1 MADNG
6 VPLPTRSFWNMPVAV
21 FFKDLRLVFKLDTVG
36 KDILGMALPAA
47 LALAADPI
55 ASLIDTAF
63 IGHIGP
69 VELAAVGVSIAIFNQ
84 ISRVSVFPLVSVTT
98 SFVAEEDTVRRMQT
112 QLLDNDNKEDLEKG
126 SVKNGTSIEL
136 TPTEMPE
143 ENGVDN
149 LDRDSSLKTGSKDS
163 VPVDDAEIG
172 VTDSKDSVPVDD
184 AETDFPPDTNKA
196 KSVTICSPEREKIE
210 TGRRHIPSAST
221 ALVIGGLLGLLQVLF
236 LVFGAKTLLAVMGVT
251 SDSPMLK
258 PAHKY
263 LTLRALGSPAVLLS
277 LAMQGI
283 FRGFKDTKTP
293 LFATVVGDAMNIVL
307 DPILIF
313 SCHLGVSG
321 AAIAHVV
328 SQYVMSIILLW
339 RLMKKVDLMPPSLKT
354 LEFSRFLKNGGLL
367 LTRVIAVTIC
377 VTLAASMAARL
388 GSTPMAAFQIC
399 LQVWMTSSLLADG
412 LAVAAQ
418 AILAGAF
425 TEKNYEKVTAVA
437 TRVLQMTL
445 VLGVGLSLLVGLGL
459 RFGGTIFSK
468 SISVLNLIYIAIP
481 FVAATQPINSLA
493 FVFDGVNFGASDFA
507 YSACSM
513 VLVSLASIASVIIL
527 AKTNGFIGIWIA
539 LTIYMFLRAFAG
551 VWRMGSGT
559 GPWQYLRGEVVL

>member
-1 MADNG
+1 MAGNG
-6 VPLPTRSFWNMPVAV
+6 VPQPTRSFWNMPVAV

-36 KDILGMALPAA
+36 KEILGIALPAA
-47 LALAADPI
+47 LALAADPV

-69 VELAAVGVSIAIFNQ
+69 LELAAVGVSIAIFNQ

-112 QLLDNDNKEDLEKG
+112 QLLDKDDKEDLEKG
-126 SVKNGTSIEL
+126 SVKNGASIEL
-136 TPTEMPE
+136 TPREMPE
-143 ENGVDN
+143 ENCVDN
-149 LDRDSSLKTGSKDS
+149 LDNDSSLKTGSKDS
-163 VPVDDAEIG
+163 VPL
-172 VTDSKDSVPVDD
+172 DD
-184 AETDFPPDTNKA
+184 AETDSPPDTNKA

-236 LVFGAKTLLAVMGVT
+236 LVFGAKPLLAVMGVK

-293 LFATVVGDAMNIVL
+293 LFTTVVGDAMNIVL

-313 SCHLGVSG
+313 TCHLGVSG

-354 LEFSRFLKNGGLL
+354 LEFSRFLKN
-367 LTRVIAVTIC
+367 
-377 VTLAASMAARL
+377 
-388 GSTPMAAFQIC
+388 
-399 LQVWMTSSLLADG
+399 
-412 LAVAAQ
+412 
-418 AILAGAF
+418 
-425 TEKNYEKVTAVA
+425 
-437 TRVLQMTL
+437 
-445 VLGVGLSLLVGLGL
+445 
-459 RFGGTIFSK
+459 
-468 SISVLNLIYIAIP
+468 
-481 FVAATQPINSLA
+481 
-493 FVFDGVNFGASDFA
+493 
-507 YSACSM
+507 
-513 VLVSLASIASVIIL
+513 
-527 AKTNGFIGIWIA
+527 
-539 LTIYMFLRAFAG
+539 
-551 VWRMGSGT
+551 
-559 GPWQYLRGEVVL
+559 